1 MTNRKI
7 LTPAAPGALAVA
19 ELKAWLGIAAQAE
32 DDQLESLL
40 TNAIE
45 ACEAFTGQMPLIQ
58 ACEEVLPV
66 AGSFRT
72 LATRP
77 VNTLL
82 GVEGIAADGTRTPLA
97 SEDYAFEL
105 DADGSARLR
114 TIRPGNAGR
123 IAVQFTAGL
132 APDWAGLPA
141 SIRHGIER
149 LASHSW
155 RTRVGDEEDASTIP
169 PAAVAAL
176 WRPYRRLRLQ

>member
-82 GVEGIAADGTRTPLA
+82 GGEGIAADQLPHVFERFCCGDSARTREQQGSGIGLTISLA
-97 SEDYAFEL
+97 IIRAHG
-105 DADGSARLR
+105 GSLPAASAGPERGSTFTFTLPGALHRLR
-114 TIRPGNAGR
+114 TE
-123 IAVQFTAGL
+123 AV
-132 APDWAGLPA
+132 
-141 SIRHGIER
+141 
-149 LASHSW
+149 
-155 RTRVGDEEDASTIP
+155 
-169 PAAVAAL
+169 
-176 WRPYRRLRLQ
+176 